1 MGICASAEIACRR
14 GSTSMT
20 GFNGFYHRGDG
31 YRSFDQLCSP
41 KEGTSSDS
49 KDPDQTSQSFSDVEA
64 VKGSDVLFLV
74 CLSFSNPTVCRCLA
88 P

>member
-49 KDPDQTSQSFSDVEA
+49 KDPDQTSQSF
-64 VKGSDVLFLV
+64 F
-74 CLSFSNPTVCRCLA
+74 RR
-88 P
+88 